1 MSSGDGYMGG
11 AFQLR
16 RAYSGNISDL
26 NGNNIASHTSNAS
39 IAKLAVF
46 NFLFNPLE
54 YNGTILREAK
64 DAYKTNELGFFI
76 GLCFVG
82 VFGWSLMS
90 YRRNSL
96 IVQKKR
102 FIFQRY

>member
-1 MSSGDGYMGG
+1 MGG

-16 RAYSGNISDL
+16 RAYSGNIFDL
-26 NGNNIASHTSNAS
+26 SGKNIAAYTSSAS
-39 IAKLAVF
+39 IAKLTVF

-54 YNGTILREAK
+54 YNGSILREAK

>member
-1 MSSGDGYMGG
+1 MGG